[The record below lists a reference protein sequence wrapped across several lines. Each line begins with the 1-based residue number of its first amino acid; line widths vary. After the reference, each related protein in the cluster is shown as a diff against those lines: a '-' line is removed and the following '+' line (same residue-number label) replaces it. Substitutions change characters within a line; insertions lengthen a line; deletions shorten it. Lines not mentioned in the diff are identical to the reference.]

1 MKDRITKT
9 VQDIKSSIQDGTL
22 WHHPVVR
29 FILIGV
35 FNTLHFWLWYNLF
48 LTLSI
53 GYPVAFTMGFILSMI
68 GSFFLNT
75 YFTFK
80 TKPTWK
86 KFIRFPL
93 TTLPN
98 YVISQVGLWILVE
111 KLGFQKNIS
120 GLLASL
126 LAIPVTYFVT
136 KYILTTDD
144 QGGGPRA
151 QASKYDSAYQA
162 DALERGKKQPWLQ
175 TKDLLM
181 LLGFILFSVLCHLY
195 IFRSGFLYGDDNTDS
210 TVQMIY
216 FLPYLIKEFIL
227 KGNFWSWTYG
237 MGGDIFSEF
246 SYYYTAAPVIWSLFP
261 LFKILPASWYTLEN
275 SLNLKLFISMYK
287 QVWIM
292 VGMYLLLRYEKRSR
306 SSSFAAAIVY
316 AGGIYYMWNANFFD
330 FMTDAYLWVPFM
342 ILGFRVWEKKRNFW
356 PLVLFAA
363 LAAVNNYYFA
373 FHTFIFFILFVLL
386 MVRIPNAKSGFFS
399 NVDKWF
405 RQVGGYAWQGIA
417 ALALSMFAFLP
428 AAYAFLKLDRFDT
441 VNPVSLFYTQ
451 DFYLN
456 MPINLFFNN
465 STLGIPMLI
474 ILFLFINYRRTSEM
488 TDRKMFLLLVFF
500 ILYMLPF
507 TGYFLNGMNYHSER
521 WFYLLLFVFAYALAD
536 ILDEMK
542 KAHHFNLLW
551 LGVILIGTSA
561 MIYLRWD
568 VIKGFDDKD
577 KYVAVLIFN
586 MLAFAAIAVRNQIPK
601 IKVRKALDVFVVL
614 MIFGV
619 MVGNNL
625 AYAGDQKLNM
635 NTAKMDSEK
644 MKSPELIDV
653 MSRVVPEDD
662 EFYRTV
668 FRNNRF
674 ENATTY
680 YDYYGISTFSSMTDG
695 TMHDWIKRILNIR
708 HDIVYLSSFNNLD
721 DRTYLEGLLGVR
733 YVIAEKDSFTP
744 VPLYKEVYS
753 NDKYS
758 LFENTQT
765 VGMDMWFEE
774 ELPVTE
780 IYKMNKPDMDMNLL
794 HYAVTEKASGLPQ
807 GTPVQS
813 EEIPLTKE
821 VMAFTNTYFDGSR
834 IEFDSGGDITF
845 TIPDPYPESQLYL
858 HTYMRPEN
866 RLEFDQTVNKKTV
879 FKSYESNPYVYYTN
893 DWTFALN
900 GHEETIKWTASE
912 KAYEISDFYL
922 HRVDLRNFNELVAS
936 RNKYNLEDLKV
947 SGNIISGTVANS
959 EKGIMVLNIPY
970 NQGWT
975 VKDNGKP
982 LEIQRMNGFLSGMV
996 LEPGTHDLTFHFRS
1010 RGFDTGLIITLATL
1024 LGLIIYDFL
1033 RRRRQPVLLAG
1044 DPTAIAPIVPDE
1056 DSLYPHSRRVRKVR
1070 RSQPPQNE
1078 GSGAS
1083 SPLPLDP
1090 DGIAE
1095 PGSDPLSGPP
1105 SDSLFIDDKTYTLFQ
1120 DPKDLRA
1127 PEDPEDPD
1135 GY

>member
-1 MKDRITKT
+1 MRDRITKPLHA
-9 VQDIKSSIQDGTL
+9 IKTSLQDGSL

-29 FILIGV
+29 FIMIGV

-48 LTLSI
+48 LALSI
-53 GYPVAFTMGFILSMI
+53 QYSIAFTLGFILSMI

-98 YVISQVGLWILVE
+98 YLISQVGLWILVE
-111 KLGFQKNIS
+111 KLGFPKNIS

-126 LAIPVTYFVT
+126 LAIPVTYFIT
-136 KYILTTDD
+136 KFILTSDD
-144 QGGGPRA
+144 GKDPTKPHRGHLLVEP
-151 QASKYDSAYQA
+151 KYDSAYQR
-162 DALERGKKQPWLQ
+162 DALEQGRTTPWLQ
-175 TKDLLM
+175 TKDIWM
-181 LLGFILFSVLCHLY
+181 LAGFILFSVLCHLY

-216 FLPYLIKEFIL
+216 FLPHLIKEFIL

-246 SYYYTAAPVIWSLFP
+246 SYYYTTSPVIWSLYP

-306 SSSFAAAIVY
+306 GSAFAAAIVY

-330 FMTDAYLWVPFM
+330 FMTDAYIWVPFM
-342 ILGFRVWEKKRNFW
+342 VLGFRVWEKKRNFW
-356 PLVLFAA
+356 PLVIAAA
-363 LAAVNNYYFA
+363 LAAINNYYFA

-386 MVRIPNAKSGFFS
+386 MVKLPQAKPGFFR
-399 NVDKWF
+399 NVDLWF

-441 VNPVSLFYTQ
+441 VNPVSLFYTK

-542 KAHHFNLLW
+542 KIHHFNLLW
-551 LGVILIGTSA
+551 LGFILIGTSIL
-561 MIYLRWD
+561 IYLRWD

-586 MLAFAAIAVRNQIPK
+586 MLAFAAIAVRNKIPK
-601 IKVRKALDVFVVL
+601 IRVRKALDVFVVV
-614 MIFGV
+614 MIFGI

-635 NTAKMDSEK
+635 NTAKLESEK
-644 MKSPELIDV
+644 MKSPDLIDV
-653 MSRVVPEDD
+653 MSRVVPSEN
-662 EFYRTV
+662 EFYRTI

-733 YVIAEKDSFTP
+733 YVIAENDTFTP
-744 VPLYKEVYS
+744 VPNYKEVYA
-753 NDKYS
+753 NDKYT
-758 LFENTQT
+758 LFENQNT
-765 VGMDMWFEE
+765 VGMDLWFEE
-774 ELPVTE
+774 ELPVDE
-780 IYKMNKPDMDMNLL
+780 IYKMIKPDMDMNLL
-794 HYAVTEKASGLPQ
+794 HYALTEKPNGLPI
-807 GTPVQS
+807 GIPVRS
-813 EEIPLTKE
+813 EEIPLTEE
-821 VMAFTNTYFDGSR
+821 VMTFNHVYFDGSR
-834 IEFDSGGDITF
+834 IEFDANGDITF
-845 TIPDPYPESQLYL
+845 TIPDPYPQSQIYL

-866 RLEFDQTVNKKTV
+866 RLEFDQTVNSKTV

-900 GHEETIKWTASE
+900 GYEESIKWDASD

-922 HRVDLRNFNELVAS
+922 RRVDLRDFDDVIAA
-936 RNKYNLEDLKV
+936 RNKYNLENLV
-947 SGNIISGTVANS
+947 VAGNRIEGTVTNQ

-970 NQGWT
+970 NNGWT

-982 LEIQRMNGFLSGMV
+982 LEIQRMNGFLSGIV
-996 LEPGTHDLTFHFRS
+996 LEPGTHELVFQFRS
-1010 RGFDTGLIITLATL
+1010 RGFNTGLIITLITL
-1024 LGLIIYDFL
+1024 LALIVFDIS
-1033 RRRRQPVLLAG
+1033 RRRNKQKPIG
-1044 DPTAIAPIVPDE
+1044 DLTVIAPIIPEEDTNVPYQRKTRRTHRGKSGKDE
-1056 DSLYPHSRRVRKVR
+1056 LASNIPPGPATDSTHP
-1070 RSQPPQNE
+1070 E
-1078 GSGAS
+1078 
-1083 SPLPLDP
+1083 
-1090 DGIAE
+1090 DGLEIN
-1095 PGSDPLSGPP
+1095 DTTY
-1105 SDSLFIDDKTYTLFQ
+1105 SLFI
-1120 DPKDLRA
+1120 A
-1127 PEDPEDPD
+1127 PEDSKEE
-1135 GY
+1135 